1 MSRPLFRPEALQ
13 QLTRPA
19 ASDTPLILPTA
30 RDRWLIAAALLL
42 VMGVVL
48 WLNLTTVPRYSEA
61 YGRLF
66 SEEAV
71 LYVRDNDG
79 FTVGMTVHLLPRNT
93 LARENGYLI
102 GTVRTILPT
111 QIYITLQ
118 RDDLGYRWTLPSDAA
133 ITEGQP
139 VTGRILTG
147 EQSLWDSLNA
157 AR

>member
-1 MSRPLFRPEALQ
+1 MARPLFRPEALQ

-19 ASDTPLILPTA
+19 ASDTALILPLA
-30 RDRWLIAAALLL
+30 RDGWLIAAALLL
-42 VMGVVL
+42 IAGGAL
-48 WLNLTTVPRYSEA
+48 YLSLTTVPHYREA

-79 FTVGMTVHLLPRNT
+79 LAVGMTVHLLPRNA

-102 GTVRTILPT
+102 GTIRTILPT

-118 RDDLGYRWTLPSDAA
+118 RGDLAYRWTLPSDAL

-139 VTGRILTG
+139 VIGRILTG